1 MIIVS
6 NNAKQGNIYERAY
19 AAHLAGLDCRLVT
32 GGYYKPGTFP
42 YNLVPLLPGGKRRPI
57 ESWLK
62 KRHHDGLPDSKVI
75 QISAFAVEPMR
86 FLRMSYDL
94 IDSTHDRLVAR
105 WLRREAKPADIFH
118 GFQHNCLHSLRAAKR
133 KSIKTLI
140 EVTHPPLERR
150 HWQVEVPGFGVVK
163 NDFSKMEDHFA
174 SELAAADHIMAQSAY
189 TIEYLKRM
197 AFGGLS
203 RVFELTFGIDVAR
216 FAPAPR
222 GSIEDKSKRVRIL
235 MVGQV
240 GFRKATWHL
249 LDEVKKLKLPNVEIQ
264 IVGPVV
270 DRVGEHC
277 LQTKGS
283 NVTYLGRV
291 GDTELTRLYQQA
303 SLFVMPSLTE
313 GACSAVMEAQ
323 AAGLPCVVSDA
334 AVSIVRDGITGIVVP
349 RLDGERLRQAISTLC
364 EDHDL
369 RTRMSESARKL
380 ALDYDW
386 AMFYPRMAAFYRL
399 LGAN

>member
-32 GGYYKPGTFP
+32 GGYYKPGQFP
-42 YNLVPLLPGGKRRPI
+42 YSLVSFLPAMKKRSI

-75 QISAFAVEPMR
+75 QLSAFVVEPMR
-86 FLRMSYDL
+86 FLRASYDL
-94 IDSTHDRLVAR
+94 IDWSHDRLVAG
-105 WLRREAKPADIFH
+105 WLRLEAKPTDIFH
-118 GFQHNCLHSLRAAKR
+118 GFQHNCLHSLKAAKR

-140 EVTHPPLERR
+140 EVTHPPLERE
-150 HWQVEVPGFGVVK
+150 HWRVEVPGFGMVK
-163 NDFSKMEDHFA
+163 NDFSRMEDHFF
-174 SELAAADHIMAQSAY
+174 SELAVADHIMAQSAY
-189 TIEYLKRM
+189 TIEYLKRS
-197 AFGGLS
+197 AFEGLS
-203 RVFELTFGIDVAR
+203 RVFELTFGVDVSR
-216 FAPAPR
+216 FAPAPNC
-222 GSIEDKSKRVRIL
+222 SVEDKGKRVRIL

-249 LDEVKKLKLPNVEIQ
+249 IDEVKKLKLSNIEIQ

-270 DRVGEHC
+270 DRVGEYC
-277 LQTKGS
+277 LQTKGD

-291 GDTELTRLYQQA
+291 SDAELTRLYQQA
-303 SLFVMPSLTE
+303 SFFVMPSLTE

-334 AVSIVRDGITGIVVP
+334 AVSIVRNGITGIVVP
-349 RLDGERLRQAISTLC
+349 RLDGASLRRAILSLC
-364 EDHDL
+364 EDNDL
-369 RTRMSESARKL
+369 RNRMSQSARKL
-380 ALDYDW
+380 ALDYNW
-386 AMFYPRMAAFYRL
+386 AAFYSRL
-399 LGAN
+399 GAFYRTLGAN